1 MACDYE
7 FGKFTF
13 LDDLEPIQIPEPCN
27 LEKKPEILEIDMNSQ
42 EIIDPS
48 SLSIPSSPNMDKG
61 IPEGVK
67 RRTNGLTYDVEFQN
81 KKLAITEYL
90 DFSDGTESSDS
101 EQFDEEFDDAICEQ
115 TVDIYTSK
123 QTTNYIDTQQ
133 TNTTDE
139 SPQQQTNTT
148 DEIPQQQT
156 NTISDEIPQ
165 QQTNEMSDEIPQQ
178 QTNTTAEIP
187 QQQTNEMSD
196 EIPQQ
201 QTNTTA
207 EIPQQQTNEMSD
219 EIPQQQ
225 TNTTAEIPQQ
235 QTNEMSDEIPQ
246 QQTNTTAEIP
256 QQQTNKITVE
266 TPQQQQTNKITVE
279 TPQQQQTNKITVET
293 PQQQTNK
300 SIHETPK
307 QQTNKI
313 TAKTSKQQTNKS
325 RNTSTEDGHI
335 CHWFTCEM
343 DTGYATLETLYD
355 HVLAD
360 HILPCEGQDIYM
372 CQWDGCKIF
381 DVPSSSYNGFKGH
394 VLGHTKAKMYR
405 CLIDECPASFRT
417 IEGKF

>member
-61 IPEGVK
+61 TPEGVK

-101 EQFDEEFDDAICEQ
+101 EQFDEEIDDAICEQ

-133 TNTTDE
+133 TNEITDETQQQQTNTTDE
-139 SPQQQTNTT
+139 IPQQQQTNTTDEIPQQQTNTT

-156 NTISDEIPQ
+156 NT
-165 QQTNEMSDEIPQQ
+165 TDEIPQQ
-178 QTNTTAEIP
+178 QTNTTDEIPQQQQTNEITDESQQQQTNTTVEIP
-187 QQQTNEMSD
+187 QQQTNEITV
-196 EIPQQ
+196 E
-201 QTNTTA
+201 T
-207 EIPQQQTNEMSD
+207 
-219 EIPQQQ
+219 
-225 TNTTAEIPQQ
+225 
-235 QTNEMSDEIPQ
+235 
-246 QQTNTTAEIP
+246 P

-266 TPQQQQTNKITVE
+266 I
-279 TPQQQQTNKITVET
+279 

-381 DVPSSSYNGFKGH
+381 NVPSSSYNGFKGH